1 MNKVKVVLYTQD
13 TVYAE
18 YFSNF
23 MRNPSNSSKFSTKI
37 FTDEAAFKNNIRN
50 QKQHILLTDA
60 NLEESDKSNF
70 DKVII
75 ITEDKSNAAEHDLY
89 VFKYQPLNEL
99 LSQVLSIYYESNG
112 RIEKSFYQENKETV
126 VSFYS
131 GSAGTGKTILS
142 LSLAKNLTMQ
152 NKRVFYI
159 SLEQLHTTYLF
170 FKEPK
175 VSSAEVFYYLKN
187 NTDRLISKIEAL
199 KSHDALTNIDYFT
212 FPVLPEE
219 MEMLTASD
227 VKTLVSALKAMQE
240 YDYIIIDLD
249 ASLHERN
256 TAAMEI
262 SDEVFWILSSSETS
276 MARTKYILDN
286 DLIGN
291 DIDKTKLHYIL
302 NKVPSNLFSNFDRYN
317 FSIEASITFFSSWM
331 EMDEQQKVL
340 GDTEIGEK
348 LAQLFITNQELFR
361 QVDFVEN

>member
-1 MNKVKVVLYTQD
+1 MNKVKVVLYTLD

-23 MRNPSNSSKFSTKI
+23 MRNPANSSKFTSKI
-37 FTDEAAFKNNIRN
+37 FTDEAAFRNNIRN

-60 NLEESDKSNF
+60 HLDESAKSNF

-75 ITEDKSNAAEHDLY
+75 ITEDNSSASEHDLY

-99 LSQVLSIYYESNG
+99 LSQVLSIYYEHNG
-112 RIEKSFYQENKETV
+112 RIEKSFYQDNKESV
-126 VSFYS
+126 ISFYS
-131 GSAGTGKTILS
+131 GSAGAGKTILS
-142 LSLAKNLTMQ
+142 LCFAKNLAMQ
-152 NKRVFYI
+152 DKRVFYM

-170 FKEPK
+170 FKEPR

-187 NTDRLISKIEAL
+187 NTDRLISKIESL
-199 KSHDALTNIDYFT
+199 KSRDALTNIDYFN

-219 MEMLTASD
+219 MEMLTETD
-227 VKTLVSALKAMQE
+227 VKTLVRALKETQE

-262 SDEVFWILSSSETS
+262 SDEVFWVLSSSETS

-286 DLIGN
+286 DLIGQ
-291 DIDKTKLHYIL
+291 DIDKSKMHYIL
-302 NKVPSNLFSNFDRYN
+302 NQSTENLHSNYHSYN
-317 FSIEASITFFSSWM
+317 FSIEVNIPFYPSWM
-331 EMDEQQKVL
+331 EIDEQQKVL
-340 GDTEIGEK
+340 KDTEVGEQ
-348 LAQLFITNQELFR
+348 LARLFITNSELFR
-361 QVDFVEN
+361 QVDAVEN